1 MSYSSIAWLPLAA
14 GLTVLGLILSYAVL
28 RRSGTR
34 PALRVVAVS
43 LLPIAAYL
51 TGAIEMFW
59 KIGVAIG
66 QFGTGFAFST
76 TKWVGIGVTGLAIA
90 LFLAAGGRQARRVSR
105 EKRKAARGGQDED
118 PGVAAA
124 DGRRDALAG
133 PADAPTR
140 GLPANRTPLPA
151 TRKAEAPAK
160 ASRKAAQDDGD
171 DDLKDIEDILRKRGI

>member
-14 GLTVLGLILSYAVL
+14 GLTVLGLLLSYVIF
-28 RRSGTR
+28 RRSGVR

-51 TGAIEMFW
+51 TGAIEMLW

-90 LFLAAGGRQARRVSR
+90 LFLAAGGRVRRRASREARR
-105 EKRKAARGGQDED
+105 AARGRQED
-118 PGVAAA
+118 A
-124 DGRRDALAG
+124 DVESGAGRGDALAG
-133 PADAPTR
+133 ARAPATR
-140 GLPANRTPLPA
+140 ALATTQAPLPA
-151 TRKAEAPAK
+151 TRKSAAPAK
-160 ASRKAAQDDGD
+160 SSRKAAAPADD
-171 DDLKDIEDILRKRGI
+171 DDLKDIEAILRKRGI

>member
-14 GLTVLGLILSYAVL
+14 GLTVLGLLLSYVIV
-28 RRSGTR
+28 RRSGVR

-51 TGAIEMFW
+51 TGAIEMLW

-90 LFLAAGGRQARRVSR
+90 LFLAAGGRVRRRASREARR
-105 EKRKAARGGQDED
+105 AARGKQED
-118 PGVAAA
+118 A
-124 DGRRDALAG
+124 DVGSGAGRRDALTGARA
-133 PADAPTR
+133 PATR
-140 GLPANRTPLPA
+140 AMATTQAPLPA
-151 TRKAEAPAK
+151 TRRPEAAPAK
-160 ASRKAAQDDGD
+160 ASRRAAPAED